1 MTLWQRFV
9 VGFWRDDSR
18 NNQKSPFRQGTNCEH
33 SLRDRQ
39 SGHSGL
45 VVRPKRAPGEPPA
58 KALPWNAAAP
68 HVLAHLAFG
77 TPLPSNWTY
86 VTGGQTSA
94 PTSPYPRSSTQRKRT
109 LGRTEGAAEA
119 IVQGHIGSI

>member
-45 VVRPKRAPGEPPA
+45 VSHHSTMHVQQKMC
-58 KALPWNAAAP
+58 P
-68 HVLAHLAFG
+68 HGVAVGVWRSERQSGHLCF
-77 TPLPSNWTY
+77 
-86 VTGGQTSA
+86 
-94 PTSPYPRSSTQRKRT
+94 
-109 LGRTEGAAEA
+109 
-119 IVQGHIGSI
+119 